1 MQPSVIIFGMIAVL
15 FSMLFIVLVAG
26 PLGAA
31 LKFIFRSAI
40 GAGLIYILD
49 IILSDTGIYIGIN
62 VFTAAVAGFLGLP
75 GIISMAVISYIIP

>member
-49 IILSDTGIYIGIN
+49 IILNIM
-62 VFTAAVAGFLGLP
+62 
-75 GIISMAVISYIIP
+75 IIILLKVVNMMF